1 MMTGDELLLMVALPP
16 TLSPVRSSA
25 LRLFSVRS
33 PAAVVPL
40 KEAIAFG
47 PPSVVLPTE
56 VVVSAV
62 AEIWLKGSCVIVVA
76 LTRALPATLS
86 PARARSPLLLN
97 ARSPPLVPL
106 NDEAWLAPSSVV
118 LPEEVVPRPLAT
130 IRPLGPALIVV
141 PLRPRLGTLTVPLTL
156 MSPAFRMVA
165 KPLTLSPVRSRPP
178 VLRSDR
184 LPAVTVPLNEDTWLS
199 PSRLA
204 SSIELIVRP
213 FAMIWPVAPSS
224 IVAAL

>member
-1 MMTGDELLLMVALPP
+1 MMTGDELLFTGGLPP

-33 PAAVVPL
+33 PGAVVPL

-86 PARARSPLLLN
+86 PVRVRSPLLLN

-106 NDEAWLAPSSVV
+106 NDETWLAPSSVV
-118 LPEEVVPRPLAT
+118 LPEEVVPRPVAP
-130 IRPLGPALIVV
+130 IWPLGPSLIVV
-141 PLRPRLGTLTVPLTL
+141 PLRPRPSALAVPLTL

-165 KPLTLSPVRSRPP
+165 KPLTLSPGRSRGL

-184 LPAVTVPLNEDTWLS
+184 SPAVTVPLNEDTW
-199 PSRLA
+199 
-204 SSIELIVRP
+204 
-213 FAMIWPVAPSS
+213 
-224 IVAAL
+224 